1 MKERNFMAALD
12 MLDKDQ
18 EPRTEADFVPVVEP
32 LTEEEKDTVAEVAA
46 FVNRPDPAGWVEAS
60 SSIRISNDAGAGTG
74 NPVFRSGRVFQYW
87 PIESTRAGDGAPA
100 RISTYH
106 LSER

>member
-32 LTEEEKDTVAEVAA
+32 LTEEDKDTDAEIAA
-46 FVNRPDPAGWVEAS
+46 FVNRPDPTGRVEALS
-60 SSIRISNDAGAGTG
+60 STRISNDAGAGTG
-74 NPVFRSGRVFQYW
+74 KTPFS
-87 PIESTRAGDGAPA
+87 EAAGFSNTG
-100 RISTYH
+100 
-106 LSER
+106 L

>member
-32 LTEEEKDTVAEVAA
+32 STMEEKDTEAEIAA
-46 FVNRPDPAGWVEAS
+46 FVNRPDPTGRVEAS

-74 NPVFRSGRVFQYW
+74 KTPF
-87 PIESTRAGDGAPA
+87 
-100 RISTYH
+100 
-106 LSER
+106 SEMVGFSNTGL

>member
-32 LTEEEKDTVAEVAA
+32 STEEEKDTEAEIVA
-46 FVNRPDPAGWVEAS
+46 FVNRPDPIGRVEAS
-60 SSIRISNDAGAGTG
+60 SSIRISTDAGAGTG
-74 NPVFRSGRVFQYW
+74 KTPFSEV
-87 PIESTRAGDGAPA
+87 AGFSNTG
-100 RISTYH
+100 
-106 LSER
+106 L